1 MTDMDKNTSNY
12 YRIWIEKALLMR
24 KPSKDGILKCLYA
37 LQAENSLPAF
47 EFFDV
52 IGDIYQRAPVFFM
65 LKIYPKIRRKF
76 GKIYKNE
83 GMRVMD
89 KHILEKFCLD
99 EGEQIKHEF
108 YGTVKLTVPKK
119 YVIRIINGTFYVTN
133 RRIIAQGKLGF
144 DLNLSTG
151 QAILEFGGGSTK
163 NPKKALKH
171 YISSLKSCYGYSIPI
186 KNLYRLLRF
195 TSGSKIRKLSY
206 LVPQKTKI
214 TINISKKEG
223 IGDKLHAFL
232 NDFQQPKPL
241 RE

>member
-1 MTDMDKNTSNY
+1 MEKNTSNQY
-12 YRIWIEKALLMR
+12 IIRIKNALER
-24 KPSKDGILKCLYA
+24 KKPSGVEIRDYLTT
-37 LQAENSLPAF
+37 LQVDKSLSTF

-52 IGDIYQRAPVFFM
+52 VGETYQLNPTFFM
-65 LKIYPKIRRKF
+65 LSIYPKMRRKF

-89 KHILEKFCLD
+89 KYILEKFCLD

-108 YGTVKLTVPKK
+108 YGTVKLKVPKK

>member
-1 MTDMDKNTSNY
+1 MEKNTSNQY
-12 YRIWIEKALLMR
+12 IIRIEKALEKRNVSELCNNLF
-24 KPSKDGILKCLYA
+24 DLHVD
-37 LQAENSLPAF
+37 NSLSDF

-52 IGDIYQRAPVFFM
+52 IGDIYQQAPAFFM

-76 GKIYKNE
+76 GKIYRNE
-83 GMRVMD
+83 GMLVMD
-89 KHILEKFCLD
+89 KYILEKFCLD

-108 YGTVKLTVPKK
+108 YGTVKLKVPKK

-144 DLNLSTG
+144 DLDLSTG

-171 YISSLKSCYGYSIPI
+171 YISSSKSCYGYSIPI
-186 KNLYRLLRF
+186 KNLYKLNRF
-195 TSGSKIRKLSY
+195 TTGSKIKKLSY

-223 IGDKLHAFL
+223 IGEKLYEIL
-232 NDFQQPKPL
+232 NDFQA

>member
-1 MTDMDKNTSNY
+1 MTIIEKNTSNQY
-12 YRIWIEKALLMR
+12 IIRIEKALEKRNVSELCNNLF
-24 KPSKDGILKCLYA
+24 DLHID
-37 LQAENSLPAF
+37 NSLSDF

-52 IGDIYQRAPVFFM
+52 IGDIYQQAPAFFM

-76 GKIYKNE
+76 GKIYRNE

-89 KHILEKFCLD
+89 KYILEKFCLD

-108 YGTVKLTVPKK
+108 YGTLKLKVPKK

-144 DLNLSTG
+144 DLDLSTG

-171 YISSLKSCYGYSIPI
+171 YISSSKSCYGYSIPI
-186 KNLYRLLRF
+186 KNLYKLIRF
-195 TSGSKIRKLSY
+195 TTGSKIKKLSY

-214 TINISKKEG
+214 TINISKKDN
-223 IGDKLHAFL
+223 IGDKLLTIL
-232 NDFQQPKPL
+232 NEFQWP
-241 RE
+241 E

>member
-1 MTDMDKNTSNY
+1 MDKNTSNY

-65 LKIYPKIRRKF
+65 SSIYPKIRRKF

-89 KHILEKFCLD
+89 KYILEKFCLD

-108 YGTVKLTVPKK
+108 YGIVKLKDM
-119 YVIRIINGTFYVTN
+119 NFMG
-133 RRIIAQGKLGF
+133 
-144 DLNLSTG
+144 
-151 QAILEFGGGSTK
+151 
-163 NPKKALKH
+163 
-171 YISSLKSCYGYSIPI
+171 
-186 KNLYRLLRF
+186 
-195 TSGSKIRKLSY
+195 
-206 LVPQKTKI
+206 
-214 TINISKKEG
+214 
-223 IGDKLHAFL
+223 
-232 NDFQQPKPL
+232 
-241 RE
+241 

>member
-1 MTDMDKNTSNY
+1 MEKNTSNQY
-12 YRIWIEKALLMR
+12 IIRIEKALEKRNVSELCNNLF
-24 KPSKDGILKCLYA
+24 DLHVD
-37 LQAENSLPAF
+37 NSLSDF

-52 IGDIYQRAPVFFM
+52 IGDIYQQAPAFFM

-76 GKIYKNE
+76 GKIYRNE

-89 KHILEKFCLD
+89 KYILEKFCLD

-108 YGTVKLTVPKK
+108 YGTVKLKVPKK

-144 DLNLSTG
+144 DLDLSTG

-171 YISSLKSCYGYSIPI
+171 YISSSKSCFGYSIPI
-186 KNLYRLLRF
+186 KNLYKLNRF
-195 TSGSKIRKLSY
+195 TTGSKIKKLSY

-223 IGDKLHAFL
+223 IGEKLYEIL
-232 NDFQQPKPL
+232 NDFQA

>member
-1 MTDMDKNTSNY
+1 MEKKSSNR
-12 YRIWIEKALLMR
+12 YRMWIENLMMR
-24 KPSKDGILKCLYA
+24 PSKGDILKFFYT
-37 LQAENSLPAF
+37 LQADDSLSNF
-47 EFFDV
+47 DFFDV
-52 IGDIYQRAPVFFM
+52 IGEIYQQEPAFFM

-89 KHILEKFCLD
+89 KYILEKFCLD

-108 YGTVKLTVPKK
+108 YGTVKLKVPKK

-144 DLNLSTG
+144 DLDLSTG

-171 YISSLKSCYGYSIPI
+171 YISSSKSCYGYSIPI
-186 KNLYRLLRF
+186 KNLYKLNRF
-195 TSGSKIRKLSY
+195 TTGSKIKKLSY
-206 LVPQKTKI
+206 LIPQKTKI

-223 IGDKLHAFL
+223 IGEKLYEIL
-232 NDFQQPKPL
+232 NDFQT

>member
-1 MTDMDKNTSNY
+1 MEKNSSNQ
-12 YRIWIEKALLMR
+12 YRIWIESIMMR
-24 KPSKDGILKCLYA
+24 PTKGEILKLFYTLHA
-37 LQAENSLPAF
+37 DDSLSNF
-47 EFFDV
+47 DFFDI
-52 IGDIYQRAPVFFM
+52 IGEIYQREPAFFM

-89 KHILEKFCLD
+89 KYILEKFCLD

-108 YGTVKLTVPKK
+108 YGTVKLKVPKK

-144 DLNLSTG
+144 DLDLSTG

-171 YISSLKSCYGYSIPI
+171 YISSSKSCYGYSIPI
-186 KNLYRLLRF
+186 KNLYKLNRF
-195 TSGSKIRKLSY
+195 TTGSKIKKLSY

-223 IGDKLHAFL
+223 IGEKLYEIL
-232 NDFQQPKPL
+232 NDFQA

>member
-1 MTDMDKNTSNY
+1 MEKNTSNQY
-12 YRIWIEKALLMR
+12 IIRIEKALERRNASELCNNLF
-24 KPSKDGILKCLYA
+24 DLHVD
-37 LQAENSLPAF
+37 NSLSDF

-52 IGDIYQRAPVFFM
+52 IGDIYQQAPAFFM

-76 GKIYKNE
+76 GKIYRNE

-89 KHILEKFCLD
+89 KYILEKFCLD

-108 YGTVKLTVPKK
+108 YGTVKLKVPKK

-144 DLNLSTG
+144 DLDLSTG

-171 YISSLKSCYGYSIPI
+171 YISSSKSCFGYSIPI
-186 KNLYRLLRF
+186 KNLYKLNRF
-195 TSGSKIRKLSY
+195 TTDSKIKKLSY

-223 IGDKLHAFL
+223 IGEKLYEIL
-232 NDFQQPKPL
+232 NDFQA